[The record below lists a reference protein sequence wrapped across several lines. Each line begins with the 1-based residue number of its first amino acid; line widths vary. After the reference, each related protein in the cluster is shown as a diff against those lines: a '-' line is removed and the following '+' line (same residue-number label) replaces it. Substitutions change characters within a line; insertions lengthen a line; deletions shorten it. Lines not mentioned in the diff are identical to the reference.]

1 MLKSL
6 RFVLMVGLV
15 LSPLALRSDETP
27 AMQAFYEGVSALQK
41 AAAEPTFQQ
50 QQQGWAKAE
59 ESFRK
64 AVELKSDYADAYNK
78 LGQSLF
84 NQGKLFDAVTEFKH
98 AVAIDP
104 RLTEAWYH
112 LGYGFENIADE
123 KKVKDDEKAKKK
135 LAKTAAKDA
144 IAAYS
149 KAIEVDPSNDIDA
162 RARAFFRRGV
172 LERDAAVSAPSTS
185 SATGA
190 QARSGQALA
199 QNLKPAMLDL
209 EEANKLLTD
218 FPEARN
224 ELGRL
229 YDIIGRYP
237 EAIEQF
243 DKAIRGDKNYA
254 EAYSNR
260 GVAWWKAGNWDKAL
274 EDTRQAT
281 VVDPKFA
288 GGHYNFA
295 EVIFA
300 RVQELRLKGGDS
312 DRSVIH
318 LEAQKAVDEYRV
330 CTELDPTF
338 MPGWYGLAKAQHGYH
353 DFAGATQTYNKIL
366 DMDKRQKDAKKLL
379 KDLLKEEKTFTSHI
393 PKEYRE
399 GGK

>member
-6 RFVLMVGLV
+6 RLALMVGLV
-15 LSPLALRSDETP
+15 LTPLALRSDETP
-27 AMQAFYEGVSALQK
+27 AMQAFYEGVEALQK

-98 AVAIDP
+98 AVSIDP

-144 IAAYS
+144 ITAYS

-172 LERDAAVSAPSTS
+172 LERDAAVA
-185 SATGA
+185 AGQKD
-190 QARSGQALA
+190 QA
-199 QNLKPAMLDL
+199 NLKPAMLDL

-243 DKAIRGDKNYA
+243 DKAIRGDKNFA

-260 GVAWWKAGNWDKAL
+260 GVSWWKAGNWDKAL

-330 CTELDPTF
+330 CTELDPAF

-353 DFAGATQTYNKIL
+353 DFDAAEKTYNKIL
-366 DMDKRQKDAKKLL
+366 DMDKRQKEAKKLL
-379 KDLLKEEKTFTSHI
+379 KDLQKEEKTFTSHI

>member
-6 RFVLMVGLV
+6 RLTLIAGLA
-15 LSPLALRSDETP
+15 ALPFALKADETP
-27 AMQAFYEGVSALQK
+27 AMQAFYEGVAALQK
-41 AAAEPTFQQ
+41 AAIEPTFKQQ
-50 QQQGWAKAE
+50 QVGWAKAE
-59 ESFRK
+59 ESFRH

-78 LGQSLF
+78 LGQALF

-123 KKVKDDEKAKKK
+123 KKVKDDDKAKKK
-135 LAKTAAKDA
+135 LGKTAAKEA

-149 KAIEVDPSNDIDA
+149 KAIAVEPSNDIDA
-162 RARAFFRRGV
+162 RARAYFRRGV
-172 LERDAAVSAPSTS
+172 LLRDAAVA
-185 SATGA
+185 AGKKD
-190 QARSGQALA
+190 QA
-199 QNLKPAMLDL
+199 NLKPAMLDL

-229 YDIIGRYP
+229 YDMIGRYP

-243 DKAIRGDKNYA
+243 DKAIRGDKLYA

-260 GVAWWKAGNWDKAL
+260 GVSWWKAGNWDKAL

-330 CTELDPTF
+330 CTELDPKF

-353 DFAGATQTYNKIL
+353 DFEAAAKTYEKIMA
-366 DMDKRQKDAKKLL
+366 MDKREKEAKKLL
-379 KDLLKEEKTFTSHI
+379 KALQKEEKAYTQHI